1 MRKGRVKDS
10 VIDEIHLKCRIEW
23 KEKEISRSPPYSSEM
38 RLYQISG
45 LCPDGTFQSMQK
57 GI

>member
-1 MRKGRVKDS
+1 MEKGRVKMEDS
-10 VIDEIHLKCRIEW
+10 VIDEIHLKCIIEW
-23 KEKEISRSPPYSSEM
+23 KEMSRSPFYSNET

-45 LCPDGTFQSMQK
+45 LCPDGTFQCVQK

>member
-1 MRKGRVKDS
+1 MEKGRVKMEDS
-10 VIDEIHLKCRIEW
+10 VIDEIHLKCIIEW
-23 KEKEISRSPPYSSEM
+23 KGMRRSPCHSNET

-45 LCPDGTFQSMQK
+45 LCPDGTFRCVQE